1 MSAAVTT
8 TLERYYALVDSGDFD
23 AAMELLHPEASFA
36 ILLPGGGVRGD
47 SRDDIRTYLEGRGPV
62 VRRHVPL
69 RSSTAG
75 DLDFVYG
82 SVLEDETTTTGHFL
96 AAARV
101 VDGQITG
108 YQVSFDPDLTLLPA

>member
-1 MSAAVTT
+1 MPDPLTI
-8 TLERYYALVDSGDFD
+8 LERYYALVDSGELD
-23 AAMELLHPEASFA
+23 AAMELLHPDAAFA
-36 ILLPGGGVRGD
+36 IVLPGGGVRGD
-47 SRDDIRTYLEGRGPV
+47 DRAGIRAYLDGRGPV

-69 RSSTAG
+69 RSSTDG
-75 DLDFVYG
+75 DLEFVYG

-101 VDGQITG
+101 VDGRITG